1 MVGEWMQD
9 SGGDSVKELLTSASK
24 AVRMTPLSEGGRKR
38 DGTDYPACSVL
49 GTARQ
54 LPITNAGTRF
64 SHMEG

>member
-38 DGTDYPACSVL
+38 DGIDYPACPVL

-54 LPITNAGTRF
+54 LSVTNAGTRF